1 MIAEKG
7 AEMVL
12 AAVTS
17 GSAAPE
23 GKSPSFL
30 VMAMKDSA
38 GTNLDWVQV
47 IKAWVDASGSSHEKV
62 FDIVASDGRIADSPG
77 GRLPAVGNTVDVKA
91 ASYGNSIGAVSL
103 ASVWTDP
110 EFEPAQEALYYA
122 RVIEIP
128 TPRWSTFDAKTLGT
142 EPMDPA
148 TIQERAVTSAI
159 WYTPID

>member
-1 MIAEKG
+1 MHQRR
-7 AEMVL
+7 VL
-12 AAVTS
+12 RPHRPLHLLDLARGVRD
-17 GSAAPE
+17 G
-23 GKSPSFL
+23 
-30 VMAMKDSA
+30 A
-38 GTNLDWVQV
+38 GT
-47 IKAWVDASGSSHEKV
+47 AAYSHEKV

-91 ASYGNSIGAVSL
+91 ASYSNSIGAVSL

-142 EPMDPA
+142 EPMDPV